1 VPKCGTSFGLAILN
15 YACPQLGPIAF
26 PRPKDGDTGL
36 AAKSLM
42 DSLMKRYPPPPPM
55 YLYIASQYNLLQSL

>member
-42 DSLMKRYPPPPPM
+42 DSLMKRYPPLPM